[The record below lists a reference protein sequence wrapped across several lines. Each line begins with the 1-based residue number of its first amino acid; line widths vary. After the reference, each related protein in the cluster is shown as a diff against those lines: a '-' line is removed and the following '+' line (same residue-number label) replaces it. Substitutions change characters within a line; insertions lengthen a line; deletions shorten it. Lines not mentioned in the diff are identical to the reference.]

1 VKSLHWMP
9 EVSTLIANTENLH
22 IDEDG
27 CGRNYQYSQQDVHRK
42 VRHHHHFA
50 LLFTALYC
58 LLSDVLVW
66 MFRYVIALVTVNRR

>member
-42 VRHHHHFA
+42 VSYCSQCSA
-50 LLFTALYC
+50 SVLLVLYSC
-58 LLSDVLVW
+58 VC
-66 MFRYVIALVTVNRR
+66 NQ